1 MPSPASTARTRPT
14 ASRVRPFT
22 ARSDTSSRTDS
33 LRFERRPRL
42 VRGRFFAAAKR
53 NRAVVHD
60 VVTARCKVVSS
71 VSFRATTYRKRPIR
85 PLFLLSGDMSV
96 LPERVEKEI
105 EAIVTSEG
113 LELVHIEY
121 RKQGHG
127 FLLRIDIDKEGG
139 VMVEDCELVS
149 HQVSA
154 FLDVDD
160 VVPAEYELHVSSP
173 GLDRKF
179 YKLSDYQKFL
189 GRLVRV
195 RTTTAIRGLHVI
207 VGRLK
212 EFDGQTIVVTDPVM
226 KKDPDYVVPLA
237 DVKETR
243 LEVEI

>member
-1 MPSPASTARTRPT
+1 M
-14 ASRVRPFT
+14 
-22 ARSDTSSRTDS
+22 
-33 LRFERRPRL
+33 
-42 VRGRFFAAAKR
+42 
-53 NRAVVHD
+53 N
-60 VVTARCKVVSS
+60 
-71 VSFRATTYRKRPIR
+71 
-85 PLFLLSGDMSV
+85 V
-96 LPERVEKEI
+96 LPERVAKQI
-105 EAIVTSEG
+105 ETIATSEG

-139 VMVEDCELVS
+139 VTIADCELVS

-154 FLDVDD
+154 FLEVED
-160 VVPAEYELHVSSP
+160 VVPTEYELQVSSP

-179 YKLSDYQKFL
+179 YKPSDYQKFI

-195 RTTTAIRGLHVI
+195 RTSKAIRGLHVI

-212 EFDGQTIVVTDPVM
+212 EFNGETIVVTDPVM